1 MSPTAVDKLSKDS
14 SDEQVKAAVSD
25 CIASEVNRGRDQE
38 QAVAMCMEMA
48 RGKTGKEL
56 APKGGS

>member
-1 MSPTAVDKLSKDS
+1 MPTAVDRLTKDS
-14 SDEQVKAAVSD
+14 SDAQTKAAISD
-25 CIASEVNRGRDQE
+25 CIATEVRGGREQDQ
-38 QAVAMCMEMA
+38 AIAMCHEMA